1 MRKIFVKSLSLV
13 NFKGVRELDLQFVD
27 GENLIGGANGTGK
40 TTVFDAFTW
49 LMFGKDSTGRSDS
62 NFNIKTLDDA
72 GKPIYHLDHSVVA
85 VMCVDGTDV
94 KLERKY
100 VEVWQKQSG
109 TTDMFLKNHKT
120 EFFVNDVKC
129 ATKKEYDAEVNE
141 IINESVYKMITNPWY
156 FPQLSADNQKSM
168 LIDMAGEV
176 SDEDVAA
183 TNKNFAKFL
192 EDLNGKPM
200 EKMAKEIQAKKRAC
214 NEILDRIPSQI
225 ETAENVMPEAEDW
238 DAIDAEIKNKL
249 KEIEDIDATIA
260 DKSKVNEQEY
270 ERKASIQNQI
280 GDAKLELA
288 NVKNEIRAN
297 ASQAR
302 NVAIQEINN
311 IQLQIQG
318 NDNMIKSTNRLIEN
332 QEKEIESKEIN
343 VKALREEYKKVFA
356 SMIEF
361 DDGQFICPTC
371 KRPYDAADIEAKKKE
386 LTENFNTDKAD
397 KLKKIQEKG
406 KALNAALEEMKQT
419 LATYKKE
426 LAKHEESVLTL
437 QKKKSEKEAEM
448 PEPVDEA
455 NIIDTDQRVIDLQN
469 KIVDL
474 ENQLNVGIKVIDV
487 SELREQKRVANEAL
501 QGLYK
506 RAAKKEQIERTRKEI
521 EDLEKK
527 QASNNQVLADCE
539 QWERLHI
546 QFQKAK
552 DEELLKR
559 INGMFEV
566 VSFSFLSTQLNGNE
580 KLTCVCTVNGTPYPD
595 VNNAGRIN
603 AGLDIIN
610 AICKAKGVTAP
621 IFVDNAESVNDILK
635 TYSQKIMLYVTKD
648 STIRKI

>member
-27 GENLIGGANGTGK
+27 GENMIGGSNGTGK

-302 NVAIQEINN
+302 NVVIQELNN

-361 DDGQFICPTC
+361 EDGQFICPTC

-386 LTENFNTDKAD
+386 LTENFNADKAD

-559 INGMFEV
+559 INGMFEI

-595 VNNAGRIN
+595 VNNAGKIN

>member
-27 GENLIGGANGTGK
+27 GENMIGGSNGTGK

-85 VMCVDGTDV
+85 VMCVDGADV

-302 NVAIQEINN
+302 NVVIQELNN

-361 DDGQFICPTC
+361 EDGQFICPTC

-386 LTENFNTDKAD
+386 LTENFNADKAD

-474 ENQLNVGIKVIDV
+474 ENQLNIGIKVIDV

-595 VNNAGRIN
+595 VNNAGKIN

>member
-27 GENLIGGANGTGK
+27 GENMIGGSNGTGK

-361 DDGQFICPTC
+361 YDGQFICPTC

-406 KALNAALEEMKQT
+406 KALNAALAEMKQT

-559 INGMFEV
+559 INGMFEI

-595 VNNAGRIN
+595 VNNAGKIN

>member
-27 GENLIGGANGTGK
+27 GENMIGGSNGTGK

-559 INGMFEV
+559 INGMFEI

-595 VNNAGRIN
+595 VNNAGKIN

>member
-27 GENLIGGANGTGK
+27 GENMIGGSNGTGK

-406 KALNAALEEMKQT
+406 KALNAALAEMKQT

-437 QKKKSEKEAEM
+437 QKKKSEKEAEI

-595 VNNAGRIN
+595 VNNAGKIN

>member
-27 GENLIGGANGTGK
+27 GENMIGGSNGTGK

-176 SDEDVAA
+176 SDEEVAA

-260 DKSKVNEQEY
+260 DKSKVNEKEY

-343 VKALREEYKKVFA
+343 VKELREEYKKVFA

-406 KALNAALEEMKQT
+406 KALNAALAEMKQT

-595 VNNAGRIN
+595 VNNAGKIN

>member
-27 GENLIGGANGTGK
+27 GENMIGGSNGTGK

-85 VMCVDGTDV
+85 VMCVDGADV

-109 TTDMFLKNHKT
+109 TTDMSLKNHKT

-183 TNKNFAKFL
+183 TNKSFAKFL

-225 ETAENVMPEAEDW
+225 ETAENAMPEAEDW

-260 DKSKVNEQEY
+260 DKSKANEQEY

-406 KALNAALEEMKQT
+406 KALNAALAEMKQT

-595 VNNAGRIN
+595 VNNAGKIN

>member
-27 GENLIGGANGTGK
+27 GENMIGGSNGTGK

-260 DKSKVNEQEY
+260 DKSKVNEKEY

-302 NVAIQEINN
+302 NVVIQELNN

-361 DDGQFICPTC
+361 EDGQFICPTC

-595 VNNAGRIN
+595 VNNAGKIN

>member
-27 GENLIGGANGTGK
+27 GENMIGGSNGTGK

-176 SDEDVAA
+176 SDEEVAA

-260 DKSKVNEQEY
+260 DKSKVNEKEY

-288 NVKNEIRAN
+288 NVKNEIRTN

-361 DDGQFICPTC
+361 DDGQFICPIC

-501 QGLYK
+501 QGFYK

-595 VNNAGRIN
+595 VNNAGKIN

>member
-27 GENLIGGANGTGK
+27 GENMIGGSNGTGK

-260 DKSKVNEQEY
+260 DKSKVNEKEY

-406 KALNAALEEMKQT
+406 KALNAALAEMKQT

-559 INGMFEV
+559 INGMFEI

-595 VNNAGRIN
+595 VNNAGKIN

>member
-27 GENLIGGANGTGK
+27 GENMIGGSNGTGK

-437 QKKKSEKEAEM
+437 QKKKSEKEAEI

-595 VNNAGRIN
+595 VNNAGKIN

>member
-27 GENLIGGANGTGK
+27 GENMIGGSNGTGK

-361 DDGQFICPTC
+361 EDGQFICPTC
-371 KRPYDAADIEAKKKE
+371 KRPYDAAEIEAKKKE

-406 KALNAALEEMKQT
+406 KALNAALAEMKQT

-595 VNNAGRIN
+595 VNNAGKIN

>member
-13 NFKGVRELDLQFVD
+13 NFKGVRELNLQFVD
-27 GENLIGGANGTGK
+27 GENMIGGSNGTGK

-85 VMCVDGTDV
+85 VMCVDGADV

-302 NVAIQEINN
+302 NVVIQELNN

-343 VKALREEYKKVFA
+343 VNALREEYKKVFA

-361 DDGQFICPTC
+361 EDGQFICPTC

-580 KLTCVCTVNGTPYPD
+580 KLTCVCTVNSTPYSD
-595 VNNAGRIN
+595 VNNAGKIN